1 MVQEASSC
9 PCGREQVGLLW
20 AGGTPQIG
28 QDTGGG
34 VSPGERAWME
44 GLPKG
49 MRLGLWSEDVGE
61 GVVGRALGW
70 GGGGGQELVWEPGHA
85 G

>member
-1 MVQEASSC
+1 
-9 PCGREQVGLLW
+9 
-20 AGGTPQIG
+20 
-28 QDTGGG
+28 
-34 VSPGERAWME
+34 ME